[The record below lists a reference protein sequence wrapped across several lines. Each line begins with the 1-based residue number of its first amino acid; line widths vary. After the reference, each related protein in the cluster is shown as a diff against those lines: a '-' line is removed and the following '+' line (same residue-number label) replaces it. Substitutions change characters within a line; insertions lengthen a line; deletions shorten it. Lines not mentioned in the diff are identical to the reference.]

1 MKIELESPNLRK
13 GGARKMNKSANRGD
27 SSLILDPSSFRLHP
41 SAFILLLSVAAGTMY
56 SWSATQAQ
64 AGTLYSG
71 LRLTLKSICRIKGQ
85 EENTIQGLGV
95 IVGLKGTGDSS
106 TYLPTIRSV
115 AKIMSIMGTS
125 PAANALV
132 DLKDTKNVALVLVA
146 ATIPAAGARQGDKID
161 CVVSSIGSAKSLA
174 GGRLFLTP
182 LIGPDPRHPRVYA
195 FAEGPITMENKDMP
209 NTGRIH
215 EGCRLEEEFFHA
227 FTKDNRIT
235 LVLDQN
241 HADFQVAQDI
251 ADLIN
256 SQMSKQVSNYAP
268 LAHAFNQG
276 NIVVEIPAQYREDP
290 VSFVS
295 QVLALPIMEPRTVPR
310 VVINERT
317 GTIVIS
323 GDVEIGSVA
332 ITHKNLAIEAGGPGT
347 AYSGSAARPFVGVD
361 PVDPTSPRLK
371 ALVEALNAVHA
382 PTEDIIEIIK
392 GLDRDG
398 KLHAPLVIE

>member
-1 MKIELESPNLRK
+1 MIPIIRNLRCSHHVPVV
-13 GGARKMNKSANRGD
+13 A
-27 SSLILDPSSFRLHP
+27 
-41 SAFILLLSVAAGTMY
+41 LLVIAAAGLT
-56 SWSATQAQ
+56 SPPTASAA
-64 AGTLYSG
+64 
-71 LRLTLKSICRIKGQ
+71 RLMLKSICRIKGQ

-95 IVGLKGTGDSS
+95 IVGLKGTGDSAS
-106 TYLPTIRSV
+106 YLPTIRSV
-115 AKIMSIMGTS
+115 AKIMTIMGNS
-125 PAANALV
+125 PAANAIV
-132 DLKDTKNVALVLVA
+132 DLKDTKNVALVLVT

-161 CVVSSIGSAKSLA
+161 CVVSSIGSAKGLA

-182 LIGPDPRHPRVYA
+182 LIGPDPKHPRVYA
-195 FAEGPITMENKDMP
+195 FADGSVTIENAEMP

-235 LVLDQN
+235 LVLDKN

-256 SQMSKQVSNYAP
+256 SQMGKQVSSSAP

-276 NIVVEIPAQYREDP
+276 NIVVDIPAQYRDDP

-295 QVLALPIMEPRTVPR
+295 QVLSLPIMEPRTVAR

-332 ITHKNLAIEAGGPGT
+332 VTHKNLVIEAGGQT
-347 AYSGSAARPFVGVD
+347 AARPFVGVD
-361 PVDPTSPRLK
+361 PIDPTSPKLK

-392 GLDRDG
+392 GLDRNG
-398 KLHAPLVIE
+398 KLHAPLIIE

>member
-1 MKIELESPNLRK
+1 MGRRSGSQGCR
-13 GGARKMNKSANRGD
+13 GGKD
-27 SSLILDPSSFRLHP
+27 
-41 SAFILLLSVAAGTMY
+41 
-56 SWSATQAQ
+56 
-64 AGTLYSG
+64 
-71 LRLTLKSICRIKGQ
+71 Q

-95 IVGLKGTGDSS
+95 IVGLKGSGDSS
-106 TYLPTIRSV
+106 GYLPTIRSV
-115 AKIMSIMGTS
+115 AKIMSIMGSS
-125 PAANALV
+125 PAASALAE
-132 DLKDTKNVALVLVA
+132 LKDTKNVALVLVT

-161 CVVSSIGSAKSLA
+161 CVVSSIGSAKGLA

-182 LIGPDPRHPRVYA
+182 LIGPDPKHPRVYA
-195 FAEGPITMENKDMP
+195 FAEGPLTLENPAMP
-209 NTGRIH
+209 NTARIH

-235 LVLDQN
+235 LVLDKN

-256 SQMSKQVSNYAP
+256 SQMGKQVSNYAP

-276 NIVVEIPAQYREDP
+276 NIVVEIPAQYRDDP
-290 VSFVS
+290 VLFVS
-295 QVLALPIMEPRTVPR
+295 QVLSLPIMEPRTVPR

-332 ITHKNLAIEAGGPGT
+332 VTHKNLVIEAGGQ
-347 AYSGSAARPFVGVD
+347 AAARPFIGVD
-361 PVDPTSPRLK
+361 PTDPTSPKLK
-371 ALVEALNAVHA
+371 ALVEAQNAVHA

-392 GLDRDG
+392 GLDRNG
-398 KLHAPLVIE
+398 KLHAPLIIE

>member
-1 MKIELESPNLRK
+1 MIPLTHNTRRPYRAL
-13 GGARKMNKSANRGD
+13 ARAA
-27 SSLILDPSSFRLHP
+27 LVILTMA
-41 SAFILLLSVAAGTMY
+41 AF
-56 SWSATQAQ
+56 ATQAR
-64 AGTLYSG
+64 AA
-71 LRLTLKSICRIKGQ
+71 RLTLKSICRIKGQ

-95 IVGLKGTGDSS
+95 IVGLKGTGDTSS
-106 TYLPTIRSV
+106 YLPTIRSV
-115 AKIMSIMGTS
+115 AKIMTIMGNS

-132 DLKDTKNVALVLVA
+132 DLRDTKNVALVLVA

-195 FAEGPITMENKDMP
+195 FAEGAVTMENKDMP

-235 LVLDQN
+235 LVLDKYHN
-241 HADFQVAQDI
+241 DFQVAADI
-251 ADLIN
+251 VDSIN
-256 SQMSKQVSNYAP
+256 GQMGKQVSNSAP

-276 NIVVEIPAQYREDP
+276 NIVVEIPGQYRDDP
-290 VSFVS
+290 VSFIS
-295 QVLALPIMEPRTVPR
+295 QVLALPIREPQTVAR

-332 ITHKNLAIEAGGPGT
+332 ITHKNLTIEAGGQ
-347 AYSGSAARPFVGVD
+347 SAARPFVPLD
-361 PVDPTSPRLK
+361 PVDPASPKLK
-371 ALVEALNAVHA
+371 GLVEALNAVHA

-392 GLDRDG
+392 GLERDG
-398 KLHAPLVIE
+398 KLHAPLIIE

>member
-1 MKIELESPNLRK
+1 MCLAVVAAAFL
-13 GGARKMNKSANRGD
+13 ALA
-27 SSLILDPSSFRLHP
+27 P
-41 SAFILLLSVAAGTMY
+41 SASAA
-56 SWSATQAQ
+56 
-64 AGTLYSG
+64 
-71 LRLTLKSICRIKGQ
+71 RLTLKSICRIKGQ

-106 TYLPTIRSV
+106 SYLPTIRSV
-115 AKIMSIMGTS
+115 AKIMSIMGNS
-125 PAANALV
+125 PAANAMV
-132 DLKDTKNVALVLVA
+132 ELKDTKNVALVLVT

-161 CVVSSIGSAKSLA
+161 CVVSSIGSAKGLT

-182 LIGPDPRHPRVYA
+182 LIGPDPKHPRVYA
-195 FAEGPITMENKDMP
+195 FAEGAVTMENVNMP

-235 LVLDQN
+235 LVLDKN

-256 SQMSKQVSNYAP
+256 NQMGKQVSTSTP

-276 NIVVEIPAQYREDP
+276 NIVVDIPAQYREDP
-290 VSFVS
+290 VSFIS
-295 QVLALPIMEPRTVPR
+295 QVLSLAIMEPQTVPR

-323 GDVEIGSVA
+323 GDVEIGAVA
-332 ITHKNLAIEAGGPGT
+332 VTHKNLVIEAGGQ
-347 AYSGSAARPFVGVD
+347 SAARPFVSVD
-361 PVDPTSPRLK
+361 PIDPSSPKLK

-392 GLDRDG
+392 GLDRNG
-398 KLHAPLVIE
+398 KLHAPLNIE